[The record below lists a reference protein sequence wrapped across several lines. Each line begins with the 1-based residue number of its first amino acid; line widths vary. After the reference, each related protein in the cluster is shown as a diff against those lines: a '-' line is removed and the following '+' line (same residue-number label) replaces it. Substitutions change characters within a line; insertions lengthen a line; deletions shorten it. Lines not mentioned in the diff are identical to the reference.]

1 MLMQIYKGS
10 VLDDIYEVVCSYEK
24 VKNHLDKNP
33 NDKKKICQHL
43 DEIKGGYSKKAV
55 SALESFLNKTF
66 VKLYDGVN
74 LEVPEG
80 FDLGE
85 CLKDYHVVLCPNH
98 QSHADYIAIQY
109 VLFRQYKLP
118 VYIAA
123 GINLN
128 IFPIGPIFKKC
139 GAFFIRRRF
148 DDELYKLAFQGYIYY
163 LLKTDKVVEFFF
175 EGGRTRTGK
184 LLPPKYGLFS
194 MILDA
199 HTKFGKNKKPL
210 MFIPVSIAHEHIPE
224 EGAHAKEL
232 SGAAKK
238 KENPTQLLKLFKL
251 FNKKLGT
258 VHIRFS
264 EGIVVDQEVKDLKL
278 ETQNLA
284 FETFRR
290 VGHGMPITPSALLSL
305 ILLDDPSG
313 ALTWVQIETRVVD
326 VIDYCKHMDIALTES
341 LKADRAIESVRIAMD
356 MFINNQ
362 KVELIKREKL
372 NQVFYTI
379 NGESRVHLL
388 YHKNMIL
395 HHFFVPAVINTTWF
409 NIFNGDIK
417 TEVDLRKFLLAKRK
431 ELKYEFY
438 LPKNVEMINEG
449 IKIIEYSI
457 GRKIENI
464 DEVLT
469 LSIDELYLVA
479 SKVRRFS
486 SALSYIYEAYYISV
500 VTVKYLAEESFTMD
514 KFLQVAR
521 DLFEMEK
528 EHGRVVK
535 YSESFTIPKMKST
548 LDYLMNLNLIE
559 KNDKNVYKVIDIDK
573 VGYMIEKFA
582 RDVNDQVS
590 INLKFNK
597 DSK

>member
-1 MLMQIYKGS
+1 MKNS
-10 VLDDIYEVVCSYEK
+10 EDVYEIVCSYEK
-24 VKNHLDKNP
+24 VKNHLKDKP
-33 NDKKKICQHL
+33 NDKKVICKHI

-55 SALESFLNKTF
+55 TALETFLDKTF

-80 FDLGE
+80 FS
-85 CLKDYHVVLCPNH
+85 LKDTLDNYHVVLCPNH

-109 VLFRQYKLP
+109 VLYKNFKLP
-118 VYIAA
+118 VFIAA

-148 DDELYKLAFQGYIYY
+148 DDHLYKLAFQGYIYY

-199 HTKFGKNKKPL
+199 HTKFGDDKKPL

-232 SGAAKK
+232 SGAAKE
-238 KENPTQLLKLFKL
+238 KEKPTQLLKLFKL

-258 VHIRFS
+258 VHVKFS
-264 EGIVVDQEVKDLKL
+264 KGIVVDDTFDDLK
-278 ETQNLA
+278 EATQDLA

-290 VGHGMPITPSALLSL
+290 VGKSMPITPSALLTL
-305 ILLDDPSG
+305 ILLDEPSG
-313 ALTWVQIETRVVD
+313 ALTWKQIENQVLD
-326 VIDYCKHMDIALTES
+326 VIEYCKHMDITLTES
-341 LKADRAIESVRIAMD
+341 LRGKQAIKSIRAAMD
-356 MFINNQ
+356 MFLNNE

-379 NGESRVHLL
+379 KAESRVHLL

-395 HHFFVPAVINTTWF
+395 HHFFVPAIINATWF
-409 NIFNGDIK
+409 NIFNGNIK
-417 TEVDLRKFLLAKRK
+417 TSADLAKFLLAKRK

-438 LPKNVEMINEG
+438 LPSNKELVAEGLKIVE
-449 IKIIEYSI
+449 YAI
-457 GRKIENI
+457 GRN
-464 DEVLT
+464 LN
-469 LSIDELYLVA
+469 SIDDILDLSLDDHYKVA
-479 SKVRRFS
+479 SKVRTYS
-486 SALSYIYEAYYISV
+486 SALSYIYEGYYVSCV
-500 VTVKYLAEESFTMD
+500 SAKYLCDESFSID
-514 KFLQVAR
+514 KYLQVAHE
-521 DLFEMEK
+521 LFSMEL
-528 EHGRVVK
+528 EHGRIVK
-535 YSESFTIPKMKST
+535 YPESYSVPKMKMT
-548 LDYLMNLNLIE
+548 LQFLLNLNILE
-559 KNDKNVYKVIDIDK
+559 KDEKEIYCVVDVIRLEN
-573 VGYMIEKFA
+573 MIEKFA
-582 RDVNDQVS
+582 RDINDQVT
-590 INLKFNK
+590 INLKFSHGK
-597 DSK
+597 K